1 MKKPIISLSNIAI
14 GYDNKPVLKNISFEI
29 SRGEIFIIMGPSG
42 CGKSTLLRAMSGL
55 LRPMRGRIEIDV
67 PGGNSDAGMQ
77 NIGVL
82 FQSGALF
89 TSMTVAE
96 NIAMPLMR
104 YTDYTTEHIEKIV
117 SEKLALVGLDNIG
130 EMYPSQLSGGMKKR
144 VGLARALA
152 LDPAILYLDE
162 PSAGLDPI
170 SAGHL
175 DQLILEINRN
185 LGTTIVI
192 VSHDLDSIF
201 TVGNDSIFLNP
212 ATHTIGARGNP
223 HQLLRRPPNG
233 EVLKFLTRGKK

>member
-1 MKKPIISLSNIAI
+1 
-14 GYDNKPVLKNISFEI
+14 
-29 SRGEIFIIMGPSG
+29 
-42 CGKSTLLRAMSGL
+42 
-55 LRPMRGRIEIDV
+55 
-67 PGGNSDAGMQ
+67 
-77 NIGVL
+77 
-82 FQSGALF
+82 
-89 TSMTVAE
+89 
-96 NIAMPLMR
+96 
-104 YTDYTTEHIEKIV
+104 
-117 SEKLALVGLDNIG
+117 
-130 EMYPSQLSGGMKKR
+130 MKKR

>member
-162 PSAGLDPI
+162 PSAGLAPI
-170 SAGHL
+170 S
-175 DQLILEINRN
+175 D
-185 LGTTIVI
+185 
-192 VSHDLDSIF
+192 
-201 TVGNDSIFLNP
+201 
-212 ATHTIGARGNP
+212 
-223 HQLLRRPPNG
+223 RRCYR
-233 EVLKFLTRGKK
+233 FA

>member
-1 MKKPIISLSNIAI
+1 
-14 GYDNKPVLKNISFEI
+14 
-29 SRGEIFIIMGPSG
+29 
-42 CGKSTLLRAMSGL
+42 
-55 LRPMRGRIEIDV
+55 MRGRIEIDV